1 MKKYIIAMAAVAFMA
16 SCGSEN
22 NEESATT
29 EEPATEAVATE
40 TTEATEV
47 ADPNAKTDPVCQMVK
62 DDTWTEYSVNGT
74 DTTWFCSATCK
85 EAYDANPA
93 KYAKK

>member
-22 NEESATT
+22 STGSATT
-29 EEPATEAVATE
+29 EEPATEAVA
-40 TTEATEV
+40 TEATEV
-47 ADPNAKTDPVCQMVK
+47 ADPNAKTDPVCQMIK

-85 EAYDANPA
+85 ETYDANPA